1 MPSQSDFDSDKQLG
15 SDLQRILHSCVT
27 GLHTTIASLKKTVLS
42 SEQHQA
48 IHKLEYDAD
57 HLHSILPLLLNT
69 LNGNTA
75 LDASQENSLPD
86 HHADKHSPMQIA
98 DELEATQ
105 EIFGAGFAE
114 LAQLFLGDSPSRLR
128 ALHHAALAADCRAL
142 AQNAHTL
149 CGSTSSIGATAL
161 AAMCRELELR
171 ARNNVCEDASQ
182 RVTAIEIEYARIEKK
197 LLAMR

>member
-1 MPSQSDFDSDKQLG
+1 MPSQSDFDSDQQLG
-15 SDLQRILHSCVT
+15 SDLQRIVHSCVT
-27 GLHTTIASLKKTVLS
+27 GLHSGIASLKKTVLS
-42 SEQHQA
+42 SEQYQA

-75 LDASQENSLPD
+75 LNASQENSQHDYHAD
-86 HHADKHSPMQIA
+86 HHRPLQIE

-114 LAQLFLGDSPSRLR
+114 LVQLFLDDSPPRLL
-128 ALHHAALAADCRAL
+128 ALHNAALATDCRVL

-149 CGSTSSIGATAL
+149 SGSTSSIGATSL

-171 ARNNVCEDASQ
+171 ARNNVCVEAGQ
-182 RVTAIEIEYARIEKK
+182 RVAAIEVEYARIESK
-197 LLAMR
+197 LRGLL

>member
-1 MPSQSDFDSDKQLG
+1 MPSQSDFDSDNQLG
-15 SDLQRILHSCVT
+15 SELQRILHSCVT
-27 GLHTTIASLKKTVLS
+27 GIHATVASLKKTVLS
-42 SEQHQA
+42 SDQHQA

-69 LNGNTA
+69 LN
-75 LDASQENSLPD
+75 DSKPVDDSQTPSPHNHL
-86 HHADKHSPMQIA
+86 ADTYNPMPLE

-114 LAQLFLGDSPSRLR
+114 LAQLFLEDSPPRLLALR
-128 ALHHAALAADCRAL
+128 AAALAADCKAV

-149 CGSTSSIGATAL
+149 CGSTSSIGATSL

-182 RVTAIEIEYARIEKK
+182 HVITIDTEYTRIERK
-197 LLAMR
+197 LRGMF

>member
-1 MPSQSDFDSDKQLG
+1 MPSQSDFDSDQQLG

-27 GLHTTIASLKKTVLS
+27 GLHATIASLKKTALS

-57 HLHSILPLLLNT
+57 HLHSILPLLLNS

-75 LDASQENSLPD
+75 PDASPATSRHD
-86 HHADKHSPMQIA
+86 RHADMHGPTQMI

-105 EIFGAGFAE
+105 EVFGAGFAE
-114 LAQLFLGDSPSRLR
+114 LAQLFLDDSPPRLR
-128 ALHHAALAADCRAL
+128 ALHAAALAADCRAL
-142 AQNAHTL
+142 AKNAHTL
-149 CGSTSSIGATAL
+149 CGSTASIGATAL

-171 ARNNVCEDASQ
+171 ARNNVGEESSQ
-182 RVTAIEIEYARIEKK
+182 RVAAIEIEYARIEKK
-197 LLAMR
+197 LLEMR